1 MGGSHFYKSIFL
13 KKKKKANVVSN
24 QKTSKSNGRG
34 RKFLIKCLSKMCNNR
49 SLIERKRKR
58 GREGGKE
65 REGGKGRRK
74 GRRDEG
80 KKKVAILGGLGG
92 TL

>member
-1 MGGSHFYKSIFL
+1 MGGIHFYKSIFL
-13 KKKKKANVVSN
+13 KKKKKKANVVSN

-58 GREGGKE
+58 GREGKRGKE
-65 REGGKGRRK
+65 GKGGEKAGGRKERRK
-74 GRRDEG
+74 
-80 KKKVAILGGLGG
+80 LPS
-92 TL
+92 